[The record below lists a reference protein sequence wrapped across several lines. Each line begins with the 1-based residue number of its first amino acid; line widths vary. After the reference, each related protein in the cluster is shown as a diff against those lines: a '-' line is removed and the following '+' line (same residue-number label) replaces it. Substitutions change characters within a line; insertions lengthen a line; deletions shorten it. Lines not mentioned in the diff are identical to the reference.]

1 MPSTGQAPKSPTVF
15 ISYAHESEA
24 LRLSVKALADWLAGR
39 GCTLLTDHAHQ
50 FRPPD
55 IGWQAWMLGCIQQA
69 DTVLVVCT
77 PKLKARY
84 EKTAEPETGRGATY
98 EGAIVTQHIYDSAMR
113 NTKFFPIL
121 PEDGREDDIPIT
133 LKPWWNGHRFP
144 SGNEGIR
151 RMVFDEPGGAG
162 SPRGAGA
169 DQDRSTARLLDAA
182 GALPFFQTLQ
192 REIADEFPETSFPDT
207 AAAMVQRFAR
217 SPADHVQRLFF
228 VVRRALRAMPD
239 GEAVGRRQ
247 AEEAAAALYFVAACR
262 LVDQAAH
269 AARATA
275 SGGNPYVLQV
285 PSSEHL
291 ICAVIATALF
301 GGELRLTPAEEPGRP
316 RPQYVFEVK
325 PPAGGDEIIEDF
337 ERAVFFAL
345 FPNDKRSTEIS
356 QGSGPLESKDLA
368 DLAAELDDIRYVQR
382 NSLALVVK
390 GLPRTTGPHE
400 TFATRNRVPV
410 MVPASEATK
419 VLLGMGADRLSA
431 EIKKLCEAFK
441 EWPRQGS
448 PSRPAD
454 DQQPSPPSGEAP
466 MPSTGPS
473 ITVTGGSATIAI
485 STGGHS
491 AAQAG
496 SAQTAQVDHRQGAD
510 LAELVPLLQHL
521 VDEIGRLPSG
531 ERRDALTAHVELA
544 QHEADKKDE
553 ADPGRIKRA
562 LDVVKST
569 AEGLEQVGKIIALC
583 SKAYN
588 ALAPFVG
595 LSQSP
600 LP

>member
-1 MPSTGQAPKSPTVF
+1 MPSTGQAPQSPTVF

-24 LRLSVKALADWLAGR
+24 LRVSVKALADWLAGR

-98 EGAIVTQHIYDSAMR
+98 EGAIVTQHIYDNAMR

-121 PEDGREDDIPIT
+121 PEGGREDDIPIT
-133 LKPWWNGHRFP
+133 LRPWWNGHRFP

-151 RMVFDEPGGAG
+151 RMVFDEAGGTG
-162 SPRGAGA
+162 SQRGAGA
-169 DQDRSTARLLDAA
+169 DQERLAARLLDAA

-192 REIADEFPETSFPDT
+192 GEVADEFPETSFPDT

-239 GEAVGRRQ
+239 GEAVGRRH

-262 LVDQAAH
+262 LVDQASHTAP
-269 AARATA
+269 ATA
-275 SGGNPYVLQV
+275 SEGNSYVLRV

-301 GGELRLTPAEEPGRP
+301 GGELRLTPAEEPGIP
-316 RPQYVFEVK
+316 RPKYVFEVK
-325 PPAGGDEIIEDF
+325 PPAGGDQIIEDF
-337 ERAVFFAL
+337 DRAVFFAL
-345 FPNDKRSTEIS
+345 FPNDKRAIAIS
-356 QGSGPLESKDLA
+356 QGSGPLAGKDLA
-368 DLAAELDDIRYVQR
+368 DLLAELDDIRHVQR
-382 NSLALVVK
+382 HSLALVVK
-390 GLPRTTGPHE
+390 GLPRAGPHE
-400 TFATRNRVPV
+400 TFATRHRVPV
-410 MVPASEATK
+410 MVPASEATT
-419 VLLGMGADRLSA
+419 VLLGMDADRLAA
-431 EIKKLCEAFK
+431 EIKKLCEAFQV
-441 EWPRQGS
+441 WPRQGS

-496 SAQTAQVDHRQGAD
+496 SAQTAHIDHRQGAD
-510 LAELVPLLQHL
+510 LAELMALLQHL
-521 VDEIGRLPSG
+521 IEEIGKLPAG
-531 ERRDALTAHVELA
+531 DGRDALTAHVELA
-544 QHEADKKDE
+544 QHEAGKKDQAE
-553 ADPGRIKRA
+553 PGRIKRA
-562 LDVVKST
+562 LDVVKSG
-569 AEGLEQVGKIIALC
+569 AEGLEQGGKIIALC
-583 SKAYN
+583 SEAYN
-588 ALAPFVG
+588 ALAPFLG
-595 LSQSP
+595 LPQPP